1 MDELRARA
9 TVNLG
14 GKGANMLDV
23 HPPHEKMHG
32 VKDFL
37 LHLLTITIGLLIAL
51 GLEGCV
57 EHWTQRE
64 LEKDADTKVRQEI
77 RDNAKEM
84 ATAHIANAAE
94 QANLVRMIDFMSAR
108 KKNKPYDT
116 HQIRLDFALGDLQSA
131 SWKTAAATGALGFM
145 DYDQVQRY
153 AAVYQLQDKYSAL
166 QDQTIDEFLQLQS
179 YVIHGFDPKNGFDP
193 EKITPAEAGSA
204 ELDARRTLVRLTAMD
219 QVGTALAKEYDAV
232 LTSN

>member
-1 MDELRARA
+1 
-9 TVNLG
+9 
-14 GKGANMLDV
+14 MLDV

-32 VKDFL
+32 FKDFL

-51 GLEGCV
+51 SLEGCV
-57 EHWTQRE
+57 EHWKQRE
-64 LEKDADTKVRQEI
+64 LKKDADTKLRQEI
-77 RDNAKEM
+77 RDNEKEI
-84 ATAHIANAAE
+84 ASVHTANARE
-94 QANLVRMIDFMSAR
+94 QANLVKIVDFMSAR
-108 KKNKPYDT
+108 KKNQPYDN
-116 HQIRLDFALGDLQSA
+116 HQIRLDFTLGDLQSA

-179 YVIHGFDPKNGFDP
+179 YVIYGSDP

-204 ELDARRTLVRLTAMD
+204 ELDARRALVRLTAMD
-219 QVGTALAKEYDAV
+219 QVGTALAKEYEAV
-232 LTSN
+232 LKSN